1 MLQKIL
7 LQIVLVSDL
16 NRSPHSQIS
25 TIAHEFDVI
34 SEVGHDS
41 FAVNGLLLSCIAIRG
56 LCTMVLYC
64 MSVNQYNALFT
75 SISEF
80 LSFEVHLAL

>member
-1 MLQKIL
+1 MN
-7 LQIVLVSDL
+7 SY
-16 NRSPHSQIS
+16 
-25 TIAHEFDVI
+25 VI
-34 SEVGHDS
+34 SEVGYDS
-41 FAVNGLLLSCIAIRG
+41 FAVNGLLLSRIAIGG

-75 SISEF
+75 SLSEF